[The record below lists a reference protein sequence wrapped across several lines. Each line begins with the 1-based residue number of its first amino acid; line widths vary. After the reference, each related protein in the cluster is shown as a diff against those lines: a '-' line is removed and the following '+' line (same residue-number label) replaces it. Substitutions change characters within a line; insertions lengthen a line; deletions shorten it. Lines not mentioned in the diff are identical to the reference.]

1 MTGAVFQIN
10 TSRGG
15 VPKFPLEEAYLEFEG
30 VTGDFQA
37 NRKYHGGP
45 ERAVCLF
52 SLEQIQELQIEG
64 HPIFPGSVGE
74 NLTLTGLE
82 WSTLSPGTILRIGD
96 EAILQVTTFTVPCKT
111 IAKSFINSE
120 FNRISQKLHPG
131 NSRVYARV
139 LQRGALRKGQR
150 VTLLNRLF

>member
-15 VPKFPLEEAYLEFEG
+15 VPKLPLEEAYLEFEG
-30 VTGDFQA
+30 VTGDSQA

-52 SLEQIQELQIEG
+52 SLEHIQELQTEG

-82 WSTLSPGTILRIGD
+82 WFTLSPGTILRIGD
-96 EAILQVTTFTVPCKT
+96 EAILQVTTFTVPCKS
-111 IAKSFINSE
+111 IAKSFISSE

-139 LQRGALRKGQR
+139 LQPGALRKGQR
-150 VTLLNRLF
+150 VALLNRLF